1 MILDS
6 VSVPCHFNSK
16 KLPNSS
22 SENKD
27 VSLHLGVKLGER
39 ENHYLS
45 FKANEHR
52 LKAEGWEDNFSLVK
66 GLPAAGIVSMIRAGE
81 VDVVQFNANLPKRD
95 LKKAGL
101 YYEGIDLGPLVRKVS
116 ADAFYQQVDRE
127 FSNRI
132 RLDGRNIMA
141 MGFGPA
147 VADIEMASL
156 SEDKTKTYGGSAQ
169 VDLAFQRSI
178 TLLLAFSI

>member
-95 LKKAGL
+95 LKKPAC
-101 YYEGIDLGPLVRKVS
+101 
-116 ADAFYQQVDRE
+116 
-127 FSNRI
+127 
-132 RLDGRNIMA
+132 IMK
-141 MGFGPA
+141 
-147 VADIEMASL
+147 ASI
-156 SEDKTKTYGGSAQ
+156 
-169 VDLAFQRSI
+169 LARWCAKSVLTPFTSR
-178 TLLLAFSI
+178 